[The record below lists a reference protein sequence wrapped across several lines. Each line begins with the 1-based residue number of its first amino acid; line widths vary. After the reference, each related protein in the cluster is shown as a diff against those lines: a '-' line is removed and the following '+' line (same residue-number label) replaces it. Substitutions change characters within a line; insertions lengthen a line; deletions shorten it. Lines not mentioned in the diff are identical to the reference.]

1 VTKAKVCILR
11 APGTNCDLE
20 TRFAVEQ
27 CGAKAEIIHINK
39 FVSKEKDLLSYHGL
53 IIPGGFSYGDHV
65 RSGAIMGKILGERF
79 GEEVEEFA
87 KQNKP
92 ILGICNGFQ
101 VLIESGFLPAIE
113 NKREI
118 QASLCKNDSNKFECR
133 WVYLKVTN
141 EKCIFTKGLSFVR
154 FPVAHAEGKFI
165 TSEENLKKLRASK
178 QVVFQYALEDQSL
191 AERRYPFNPNGSLED
206 VAGVCNPEG
215 TILGLMPHPE
225 RAFLRITYPDW
236 SRAKSKDEF
245 GEGYH
250 IFKNMVDYIIN
261 EVL

>member
-1 VTKAKVCILR
+1 MTKAKVCILR

-20 TRFAVEQ
+20 TKFAVEQ

-101 VLIESGFLPAIE
+101 VLVNTGLLPGTLELESPNALLDM
-113 NKREI
+113 NK
-118 QASLCKNDSNKFECR
+118 SSVFESR
-133 WVYLKVTN
+133 WVDVFVQESNCIWTQGLAG
-141 EKCIFTKGLSFVR
+141 EKLRI
-154 FPVAHAEGKFI
+154 PVAHGEGRLIVPEDFDDKL
-165 TSEENLKKLRASK
+165 TVLRYGSEQGTE
-178 QVVFQYALEDQSL
+178 E
-191 AERRYPFNPNGSLED
+191 YPDNPNGSELGR
-206 VAGVCNPEG
+206 AGICDPSG
-215 TILGLMPHPE
+215 LIFGLMPHPE
-225 RAFLRITYPDW
+225 RAIYPWLGSDHGI
-236 SRAKSKDEF
+236 K
-245 GEGYH
+245 
-250 IFKNMVDYIIN
+250 IFKAGIKA
-261 EVL
+261 VL